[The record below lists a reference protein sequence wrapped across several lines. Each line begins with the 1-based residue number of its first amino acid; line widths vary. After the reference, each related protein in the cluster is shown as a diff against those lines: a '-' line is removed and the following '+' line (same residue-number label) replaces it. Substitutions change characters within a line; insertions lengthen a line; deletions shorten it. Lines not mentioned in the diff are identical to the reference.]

1 MSGSTFWKT
10 VKPYLT
16 NKGHHN
22 GCDLQLSEGGRIIT
36 DQKEVAET
44 ISNYFK
50 NVAVDS
56 GNKIKPDCGYGDHP
70 GVKII
75 REHLPQNQ
83 NLSFRHTNKNEV
95 AKILH
100 SLNPK
105 KATGPDKIP
114 PKLIKWLNQL
124 YQAQLQGWS
133 IMP

>member
-10 VKPYLT
+10 VTSKPYLT

-36 DQKEVAET
+36 DQVEVAET
-44 ISNYFK
+44 ISNYFR
-50 NVAVDS
+50 NVAVDI

-75 REHLPQNQ
+75 REHLSQNQ
-83 NLSFRHTNKNEV
+83 SLSFRHTSENEV

-100 SLNPK
+100 SINPK
-105 KATGPDKIP
+105 KATGRDKIP
-114 PKLIKWLNQL
+114 PKLIKN
-124 YQAQLQGWS
+124 G
-133 IMP
+133 

>member
-22 GCDLQLSEGGRIIT
+22 DCDLQLSEGGRIKT

-44 ISNYFK
+44 INNYLI
-50 NVAVDS
+50 NVAVDI
-56 GNKIKPDCGYGDHP
+56 GNKIKPYCGYGDHP

-83 NLSFRHTNKNEV
+83 SLSFRHTYTK
-95 AKILH
+95 
-100 SLNPK
+100 
-105 KATGPDKIP
+105 
-114 PKLIKWLNQL
+114 
-124 YQAQLQGWS
+124 
-133 IMP
+133 MR